1 VPEARWQRLPPMIW
15 HVVCRRDGHR
25 AILKFDIKNAFNCV
39 LRRGRFAVRRK
50 LLAAWTCP
58 GRTLSALRCL
68 RLTRR
73 CGEHTVL
80 MLEDGSP
87 AKEKPLAG
95 INAPLPGQGK
105 RRFQPRRP
113 SAKSHAERRNR
124 STRERRFRSAGWLL
138 RLAGRSHTSRF
149 WLFLLKFF
157 RRRIFPKILIRRPRS
172 FPYQ

>member
-1 VPEARWQRLPPMIW
+1 MIW

-39 LRRGRFAVRRK
+39 LRRAVRSATE
-50 LLAAWTCP
+50 AACRMDLP
-58 GRTLSALRCL
+58 GGADALRASL
-68 RLTRR
+68 SKIDAKMW
-73 CGEHTVL
+73 EHTVL

>member
-15 HVVCRRDGHR
+15 HVVCRRDGHC

-73 CGEHTVL
+73 CGTSCWRT
-80 MLEDGSP
+80 GRQQR
-87 AKEKPLAG
+87 K
-95 INAPLPGQGK
+95 NRLP
-105 RRFQPRRP
+105 
-113 SAKSHAERRNR
+113 E
-124 STRERRFRSAGWLL
+124 STRRCQ
-138 RLAGRSHTSRF
+138 GRASGGSN
-149 WLFLLKFF
+149 LGG
-157 RRRIFPKILIRRPRS
+157 RRRKATPRGGTAAHESGASVLLGGSSVSQEDHIRAAFGSS
-172 FPYQ
+172 F